1 MLFPQIIIY
10 ETDGRLAQMLEG
22 TAGTHRWVLRQPR
35 RVESCLRLLRR
46 GGPAIVVVKLES
58 DLEPALSL
66 LERTATLFPDAVT
79 VAVCDT
85 EDQVVADL
93 AWDLGAGYVLVTSQ
107 SRDVLLDVVANLM
120 GDAPSGDEPS

>member
-1 MLFPQIIIY
+1 MSVKAASP
-10 ETDGRLAQMLEG
+10 DS
-22 TAGTHRWVLRQPR
+22 WK
-35 RVESCLRLLRR
+35 SCAR
-46 GGPAIVVVKLES
+46 
-58 DLEPALSL
+58 
-66 LERTATLFPDAVT
+66 ERTATLFPDAAT

-120 GDAPSGDEPS
+120 GDAPSSDEPS